1 MPAKEADSGSV
12 LVSGGKESGENSEV
26 GEDEGMEEGEA
37 ESGSR
42 DVDQSGTNALTE
54 SHSHVRTESDSRTTD
69 GTELNSNSVLEEA
82 QCMEVEEG
90 GGEGKGGDGEG
101 GRTGDPSNQE
111 QPESDKQT
119 SNEATEPQEN
129 ISENKIQDSVI
140 VDPSAAPASKPVG
153 VPEAKSTVGP
163 SRFMFNIADGGFT
176 ELHTLWAEEKTKGF
190 QSTVW
195 GRHHD
200 YWLLKAISTYPS
212 L

>member
-1 MPAKEADSGSV
+1 MADSGSV
-12 LVSGGKESGENSEV
+12 LVAGKEREV
-26 GEDEGMEEGEA
+26 VEDEGMEGERA
-37 ESGSR
+37 EPASKDGE
-42 DVDQSGTNALTE
+42 QSGTNAVTE
-54 SHSHVRTESDSRTTD
+54 SDSHVRTESDSRTTD
-69 GTELNSNSVLEEA
+69 GTELNSNSVEEA
-82 QCMEVEEG
+82 HCMEVEEG
-90 GGEGKGGDGEG
+90 GGEGRGGDGEG
-101 GRTGDPSNQE
+101 GKTGDSMDTTNQE
-111 QPESDKQT
+111 EPESDKQT

-129 ISENKIQDSVI
+129 ETKIQDSVI
-140 VDPSAAPASKPVG
+140 VDPSSAPASKPVG